1 MIKFPAR
8 GTKQTGER
16 LEIRYRPATM
26 NHKKCSRCK
35 FAKYLSGNTYECEEL
50 GKVIGS
56 YTCDMHELKA
66 KYEIKV

>member
-1 MIKFPAR
+1 MIKFHAR
-8 GTKQTGER
+8 GTKQTGDR
-16 LEIRYRPATM
+16 LEVRYRPATM

-66 KYEIKV
+66 KYEMKV